1 VAETTLM
8 IGLLAI
14 NKDNLTA
21 GNYLLK
27 RFEAC
32 LGSLAE
38 QISAHPIV
46 TGKQKCRH

>member
-21 GNYLLK
+21 GNYLL
-27 RFEAC
+27 
-32 LGSLAE
+32 
-38 QISAHPIV
+38 
-46 TGKQKCRH
+46 